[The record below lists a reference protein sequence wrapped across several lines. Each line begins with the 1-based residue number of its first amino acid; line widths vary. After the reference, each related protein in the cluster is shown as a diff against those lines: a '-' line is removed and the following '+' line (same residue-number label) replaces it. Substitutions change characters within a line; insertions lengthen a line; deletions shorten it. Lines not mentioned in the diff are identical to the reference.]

1 MAHAALLRGIGALAA
16 AGLFFMP
23 YAQAATRYPDHTVRL
38 IVGFSAGGATDIIAR
53 MVGQK
58 LSQRLGQP
66 IVVENKPGAGG
77 TIATGYVAKAPADGY
92 TLLFTSASHAIN
104 ATLYKSLPYD
114 PVKDF
119 EPIVPVA
126 STLNVLAVHPSMPA
140 RSVKEFIDYA
150 RAYPGKVTMASGG
163 VGSSSH
169 LAGVL
174 FNTMAGIKVTHVPYK
189 GTADSLRD
197 LAAGEVLSTVDSVSA
212 YLPYFRNG
220 SLRALGV
227 GDLKRNPLLP
237 DVPTIDE
244 SGLKG
249 YEVNAWVGI
258 LAPAHVPRAEVDL
271 LNREVNEILKSP
283 DIVRQLQRLGSRPL
297 GGTPEDYAALIR
309 NDIDKFARLI
319 KLAGIPRQ

>member
-1 MAHAALLRGIGALAA
+1 MVHAVLLRRIGGLAA
-16 AGLFFMP
+16 AGLLFMSC
-23 YAQAATRYPDHTVRL
+23 AQAATRYPDHAIRL

-77 TIATGYVAKAPADGY
+77 TIATGYVAKSPADGY
-92 TLLFTSASHAIN
+92 TLLFTSAAHAIN

-119 EPIVPVA
+119 EPVVPVA
-126 STLNVLAVHPSMPA
+126 STLNVLAVNPSMPA
-140 RSVKEFIDYA
+140 RSVKEFIAYA
-150 RAYPGKVTMASGG
+150 RAHPGKVTMASGG

-197 LAAGEVLSTVDSVSA
+197 LASGEVLSTVDSVSA

-220 SLRALGV
+220 ALRALGV
-227 GDLKRNPLLP
+227 GDLKRNPVLP

-249 YEVNAWVGI
+249 YEVNAWVGM
-258 LAPAHVPRAEVDL
+258 LAPAHVPRSDVAL
-271 LNREVNEILKSP
+271 LNHEVNEILKSP
-283 DIVRQLQRLGSRPL
+283 DVIRQLQRMGSRPL
-297 GGTPEDYAALIR
+297 GGSPEAYATLIR
-309 NDIDKFARLI
+309 HDIDKFARLI
-319 KLAGIPRQ
+319 ELAGIPRQ